1 MPDPS
6 TRSGSPRAKARG
18 EKPDWRGAID
28 ARLAALGVPP
38 TRRIDILAEVE
49 QHLVDVQRSSL
60 TDEETD
66 RLIRGLARVERRVP
80 LEPPVL
86 GKGRQTVM
94 ATIWQDLKYA
104 ARSLRL
110 NPAYTAIVIATL
122 ALGIGAN
129 AAIFSVADA
138 VMLRPYPYP
147 DMDRLVILN
156 ETSRAGQQMS
166 VAWPTFQDW
175 QAQNQSFEHLGI
187 YRGLSVNLTG
197 TEQAERV
204 NGAIASSAVFGAM
217 GITPL
222 AGRVFGPAED
232 QPGAPR
238 VAVISERL
246 WRSRFDADPSLVG
259 RTLTLNNEPHVVIGV
274 MPAGMR
280 FPSRLTDVWLPL
292 GPVIPTFPTSRGSHP
307 GLYAVGK
314 LKTGVSFER
323 AVADMDTVARR
334 IEAANPLTN
343 KDLAVR
349 MILYYEQ
356 IVRDIRPT
364 LYVLLGAVGFVL
376 LIGCANLANL
386 MLARAERRQREI
398 AVRSALGAERRRIVQ
413 QLLTESLVLAIAGG
427 ALGVVLATWIVK
439 LFVAS
444 RPVTIP
450 RIDMI
455 GVDGR
460 VIAFAAALSIVTGI
474 VFGLVP
480 ALRASSPDLLS
491 ALKQTGRTGGT
502 SPSRRF
508 RSLLVV
514 AEVALALVLLVGA
527 GLMIR
532 SFARLMAID
541 PGFDPAGVVTMRL
554 TLPAAKYRDLERWTA
569 FHEDL
574 VNRVSAVAGAAAVG
588 INTAI
593 PLEGG
598 GSESGVI
605 VEGRP
610 LPTAGTPDTMTLFQ
624 ASSPGYLRA
633 MGIPLLRGRYFTGQD
648 TRAGARVVIVDD
660 ALVRKLFPNEDPIG
674 KRIAFEFSGSH
685 TAPTIHWREIV
696 GVVGHVR
703 HYGIA
708 SEPPFVQLYTP
719 FAQLP
724 IYFENR
730 RPTMALV
737 VRTTLAPEA
746 LASGIRREVSAID
759 RDIPVYG
766 VQTMTTYLAQ
776 NTEQPR
782 LSVMLLGGLG
792 GLALLLAIIGIYG
805 VVSYSVTQRTQEIGV
820 RMALGATRT
829 DVMRMVVGQA
839 GIPIAAGVVI
849 GAGASLGLESVMRN
863 MLFQISARD
872 PVTLGLIATLLVLV
886 GLVASV
892 VPARRATRVDPLV
905 ALRTD

>member
-1 MPDPS
+1 MH
-6 TRSGSPRAKARG
+6 
-18 EKPDWRGAID
+18 EWRDTID

-38 TRRIDILAEVE
+38 TRRVDILAEVE
-49 QHLVDVQRSSL
+49 QHLADVRRTSL
-60 TDEETD
+60 TAEEAD

-86 GKGRQTVM
+86 GKGRQAFM
-94 ATIWQDLKYA
+94 ATLWQDLKYA

-110 NPAYTAIVIATL
+110 NPGYTAIVLATL

-138 VMLRPYPYP
+138 VMLRPFPYP
-147 DMDRLVILN
+147 DMERLVVLN
-156 ETSRAGQQMS
+156 ETTRGGQQQMS

-175 QAQNQSFEHLGI
+175 QAQNQSFESLGI
-187 YRGLSVNLTG
+187 YRNTAVNLTG
-197 TEQAERV
+197 GDQPERL
-204 NGAIASSAVFGAM
+204 NGAVASSAVFSAM
-217 GITPL
+217 GIQPA
-222 AGRVFGPAED
+222 AGRAFGPAED
-232 QPGAPR
+232 QPGTPR

-246 WRSRFDADPSLVG
+246 WRSRFNADATLVG
-259 RTLTLNNEPHVVIGV
+259 RSIVLNNEPHVVIGV
-274 MPAGMR
+274 MPPGMR

-292 GPVIPTFPTSRGSHP
+292 GPVIPTLPASRGNHP

-314 LKTGVSFER
+314 LKSGVPFER
-323 AVADMDTVARR
+323 AVADLDTVARR
-334 IEAANPLTN
+334 IEAAHPNTN
-343 KDLAVR
+343 KDVAVA
-349 MILYYEQ
+349 MIPYYEQ
-356 IVRDIRPT
+356 IVRNIRPT

-413 QLLTESLVLAIAGG
+413 QLLTESLMLAVAGG
-427 ALGVVLATWIVK
+427 ALGILLATWIVK

-450 RIDMI
+450 RIDMV

-460 VIAFAAALSIVTGI
+460 VIAFAAALSILTGI

-491 ALKQTGRTGGT
+491 ALKQTGRSGST

-508 RSLLVV
+508 RSALVV

-541 PGFDPAGVVTMRL
+541 PGFDPSGVVTMRV
-554 TLPAAKYRDLERWTA
+554 TLPATKYRDLESWTA

-574 VNRVSAVAGAAAVG
+574 VNRVSTIAGATAVG
-588 INTAI
+588 INSAL

-598 GSESGVI
+598 GSEAMVI

-610 LPTAGTPDTMTLFQ
+610 RPKPGEQGTATLFQ

-633 MGIPLLRGRYFTGQD
+633 MSVPLVRGRYFTDQD
-648 TRAGARVVIVDD
+648 RKGAAPVVIVDD
-660 ALVRKLFPNEDPIG
+660 SLVRKLFPNEDPLG
-674 KRIAFEFSGSH
+674 KRIAFEFHGDQ
-685 TAPTIHWREIV
+685 ANLTIVWREIV

-719 FAQLP
+719 FGQLP

-730 RPTMALV
+730 RPSMALV
-737 VRTTLAPEA
+737 VRTSLAPEA
-746 LASGIRREVSAID
+746 LTGAIRRELSAID

-766 VQTMTTYLAQ
+766 VQTMKTYLAQ

-820 RMALGATRT
+820 RMALGATGA
-829 DVMRMVVGQA
+829 DVMRMVVAQA
-839 GIPIAAGVVI
+839 GILIAAGVVI
-849 GAGASLGLESVMRN
+849 GAGASLALGSVMRN
-863 MLFQISARD
+863 MLFQVSERD
-872 PVTLGLIATLLVLV
+872 PVTLGLIAALLVLV
-886 GLVASV
+886 GLVASI
-892 VPARRATRVDPLV
+892 VPARRATLVDPLV

>member
-1 MPDPS
+1 MPDVWA
-6 TRSGSPRAKARG
+6 RALD
-18 EKPDWRGAID
+18 E
-28 ARLAALGVPP
+28 RLAAVGIAP
-38 TRRIDILAEVE
+38 TRRAEIIAEVQ
-49 QHLVDVQRSSL
+49 QHLTDAQRSTL
-60 TDEETD
+60 TSREAD
-66 RLIRGLARVERRVP
+66 RLVRELALVEQRVS
-80 LEPPVL
+80 LDPPVL
-86 GKGRQTVM
+86 GKGKQAVM
-94 ATIWQDLKYA
+94 ATMWQDLKYA

-147 DMDRLVILN
+147 DMERLVILN
-156 ETSRAGQQMS
+156 ETTRAGQQMS

-187 YRGLSVNLTG
+187 YRGATVNLTG
-197 TEQAERV
+197 TDQAERL
-204 NGAIASSAVFGAM
+204 NGAIASSGVFGAM
-217 GITPL
+217 GVQPV
-222 AGRVFGPAED
+222 AGRAFGPAED

-238 VAVISERL
+238 VAIISERL
-246 WRSRFDADPSLVG
+246 WRSRFGADPTIVGRSLV
-259 RTLTLNNEPHVVIGV
+259 LNNEAHVVIGI
-274 MPAGMR
+274 MPPGMR

-292 GPVIPTFPTSRGSHP
+292 GPVVPTFPQSRGSHP
-307 GLYAVGK
+307 GLIAVGK
-314 LKTGVSFER
+314 LKPGVPFER
-323 AVADMDTVARR
+323 AAADMDTVARR
-334 IEAANPLTN
+334 IEAAHPDTN
-343 KDLAVR
+343 KDVAVA

-356 IVRDIRPT
+356 IVQNIRPT

-386 MLARAERRQREI
+386 MLARAERRQREL
-398 AVRSALGAERRRIVQ
+398 AVRSALGAERWRIVQ
-413 QLLTESLVLAIAGG
+413 QLLTESLLLAVAGG
-427 ALGVVLATWIVK
+427 ALGVLLATWIVK

-450 RIDMI
+450 RIDMV

-460 VIAFAAALSIVTGI
+460 VMAFAAALSILTGI

-491 ALKQTGRTGGT
+491 SLKQAGRGGGV
-502 SPSRRF
+502 SSSRRF
-508 RSLLVV
+508 RSVLVV

-532 SFARLMAID
+532 SFARLMAVD
-541 PGFDPAGVVTMRL
+541 PGFDPDGVVTMRL
-554 TLPAAKYRDLERWTA
+554 TLPASKYRELDRWTA

-574 VNRVSAVAGAAAVG
+574 LRRVAAIPGATAVG

-610 LPTAGTPDTMTLFQ
+610 LPTPGAPNTMTLFQ
-624 ASSPGYLRA
+624 ASSPGYLRT
-633 MGIPLLRGRYFTGQD
+633 MGVPLIRGRYFTDQD
-648 TRAGARVVIVDD
+648 TSAASRVVIVDD
-660 ALVRKLFPNEDPIG
+660 ALVRKLFPNEDPLG
-674 KRIAFEFSGSH
+674 KRIAFEFHG
-685 TAPTIHWREIV
+685 TPEKPGMVWREIV

-719 FAQLP
+719 FLQLP

-737 VRTTLAPEA
+737 VRTALAPEA
-746 LASGIRREVSAID
+746 LTGAVRRELSAID

-766 VQTMTTYLAQ
+766 MQTMNTYLAN

-782 LSVMLLGGLG
+782 LSVMLLTGLG
-792 GLALLLAIIGIYG
+792 GLALLLAVIGIYG

-820 RMALGATRT
+820 RMALGATQR
-829 DVMRMVVGQA
+829 DVLRMIVGQA
-839 GIPIAAGVVI
+839 SLLIAAGVVI
-849 GAGASLGLESVMRN
+849 GAGASLALGSVMRN
-863 MLFQISARD
+863 MLFQVSERD
-872 PVTLGLIATLLVLV
+872 PVTLVSIALVLILV
-886 GLVASV
+886 ALVASV

-905 ALRTD
+905 ALRTE